1 MPGSPVFRRICG
13 AVLLLGFLSTGGY
26 LQARTKKSAPKAEVK
41 RQPLQKEDVYLP
53 SVVQWERP
61 GAARPDD
68 WTSARTRVNIAV
80 FYPSGEF
87 VGGSISLARQADGE
101 LVPQPKE
108 DYSLRRGTWTR
119 NGREVLVQS
128 QWVKVEGPPPSK
140 KKKKKYKMVK
150 ETWVTDPQLDNHLS
164 HYLVIGAKEYVQAD
178 SLRNLEALEKMLSES
193 AD

>member
-1 MPGSPVFRRICG
+1 
-13 AVLLLGFLSTGGY
+13 
-26 LQARTKKSAPKAEVK
+26 
-41 RQPLQKEDVYLP
+41 
-53 SVVQWERP
+53 
-61 GAARPDD
+61 
-68 WTSARTRVNIAV
+68 
-80 FYPSGEF
+80 PSGEF